1 MTIINTANGQEIGHV
16 VTNRCLMLEEAL
28 RLIGAEIIDPEHI
41 GDPDVLLD
49 GQEYWMDDLEMID

>member
-1 MTIINTANGQEIGHV
+1 MRIINAVTGGTVGSV

-28 RLIGAEIIDPEHI
+28 RLIGAEIIEPEHI